1 MSRLSDHPAE
11 AHRPAAGMGDAQRLH
26 PRPPPAPYRP
36 SARFML
42 AHPAHF
48 IALGQRSGLGRVAP
62 GTVGS
67 LWGWLT
73 FLLLQ
78 LWFTPAQIGWI
89 IAGSLI
95 VGCWACAV
103 TAQHMRIAD
112 PGHIVWDEVVGIWL
126 VLWLCMPMGWWGQLC
141 AFLLFRFFDAAK
153 PQPVRWAD
161 QLFKGFGWRGGLGIM
176 FDDLIAAGCTL
187 LTIALWRHFFF

>member
-1 MSRLSDHPAE
+1 MSRPFATPAE
-11 AHRPAAGMGDAQRLH
+11 A
-26 PRPPPAPYRP
+26 PRPTRKPPAPYRP
-36 SARFML
+36 SMRFMMT
-42 AHPAHF
+42 HPAHF
-48 IALGQRSGLGRVAP
+48 IALGQGSGLGRIAP

-78 LWFTPAQIGWI
+78 LWFTPFQIGWI

-141 AFLLFRFFDAAK
+141 AFLLFRFFDAVK

-161 QLFKGFGWRGGLGIM
+161 QLFKGFGWRGGIGIM

>member
-1 MSRLSDHPAE
+1 MPFPFATPR
-11 AHRPAAGMGDAQRLH
+11 RPAGT
-26 PRPPPAPYRP
+26 PPAPYRP
-36 SARFML
+36 SLRFMM

-48 IALGQRSGLGRVAP
+48 IALGQGSGLGRVAP

-67 LWGWLT
+67 LWGWLS

-78 LWFTPAQIGWI
+78 HWLTSSQIGWT
-89 IAGSLI
+89 IAFSALLGW
-95 VGCWACAV
+95 WACTV

-112 PGHIVWDEVVGIWL
+112 PGHIVWDEVVAIWL
-126 VLWLCMPMGWWGQLC
+126 VLWLAMPMGGWGQLI
-141 AFLLFRFFDAAK
+141 AFALFRFFDAVK

-176 FDDLIAAGCTL
+176 FDDLVAAGCTL

>member
-1 MSRLSDHPAE
+1 MSRPFATPAE
-11 AHRPAAGMGDAQRLH
+11 A
-26 PRPPPAPYRP
+26 PRPSRKPPAPYRP
-36 SARFML
+36 SMRFML

-48 IALGQRSGLGRVAP
+48 IALGQGSGLGRIAP

-78 LWFTPAQIGWI
+78 LWFTPSQIGWI
-89 IAGSLI
+89 IAGSLL
-95 VGCWACAV
+95 VGCWACKV

-141 AFLLFRFFDAAK
+141 AFALFRFFDAVK

-161 QLFKGFGWRGGLGIM
+161 QLFKGFGWRGGIGIM